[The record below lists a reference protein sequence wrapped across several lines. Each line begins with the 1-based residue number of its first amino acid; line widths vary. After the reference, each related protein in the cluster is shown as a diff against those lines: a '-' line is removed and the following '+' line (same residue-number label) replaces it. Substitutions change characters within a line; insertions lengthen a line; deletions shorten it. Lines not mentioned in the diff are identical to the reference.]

1 MTTTG
6 RRIGFILGAT
16 FIVTA
21 AGIGIRAQNTSPV
34 LQAQAGPGGS
44 GFGGR
49 GPGGP
54 GGRMGRG
61 GPMGPGGAVDL
72 PLAQLNLTPQQRD
85 QVKTIMDA
93 TSGRAEGTRRPRDDR
108 PRGARSSRIGRCDR
122 RRRDP
127 RARGGSRSVETDVA
141 ITRAHVRAEV
151 LQVLTPEQQTLA
163 KTLQAQ
169 HPRPGRGRA

>member
-85 QVKTIMDA
+85 QVKTIMDGHQDELKA
-93 TSGRAEGTRRPRDDR
+93 LGDREMTAREALEAAVSADAIDEG
-108 PRGARSSRIGRCDR
+108 AI
-122 RRRDP
+122 
-127 RARGGSRSVETDVA
+127 RARAADLGSVETDAA

-169 HPRPGRGRA
+169 HPRPGRGRG